1 MFGFIYETT
10 NTLNGK
16 RYVGLCTH
24 ENPIKT
30 EGKLYLG
37 SGTIIKNAVK
47 RYGRKMFTRCIVEVC
62 NSEQELLQ
70 AEIKWI
76 SELNPEY
83 NIESGG
89 NAGISSR
96 MKDYWTSMTA
106 EERKQSRNWA
116 KHDMSGENNP
126 MYGRSTSALVKNVW
140 DNRSESERAN
150 IGSKVSASRKALGL
164 AKGKNNPMYG
174 KSAIRDKN
182 LKWYTNGIE
191 DKYITEGTQLEGWTR
206 GRSKLRKQR

>member
-16 RYVGLCTH
+16 RYIGLCTH

-47 RYGRKMFTRCIVEVC
+47 RYGRSCFTRRILEVC
-62 NSEQELLQ
+62 NSQQELLQ
-70 AEIKWI
+70 AEIDWI
-76 SELNPEY
+76 AKLNPEY
-83 NIESGG
+83 NIEGG
-89 NAGISSR
+89 GYAGISSR
-96 MKDYWTSMTA
+96 MKDYWSSMTA

-116 KHDMSGENNP
+116 KHNMSGENNP
-126 MYGRSTSALVKNVW
+126 MYGRSTSELVKTVW
-140 DNRSESERAN
+140 NNRSDSERAS
-150 IGSKVSASRKALGL
+150 IGSKVSASRKVLGL

-174 KSAIRDKN
+174 RSAVREKN

-191 DKYITEGTQLEGWTR
+191 DKYITEGTQPQGWTR
-206 GRSKLRKQR
+206 GRSKLRKL